1 MKLLDDDLFVED
13 VDDTEASKGLGEE
26 DKDLL
31 KNLEK
36 KAAEIKSEADN
47 SN

>member
-1 MKLLDDDLFVED
+1 LVE
-13 VDDTEASKGLGEE
+13 ENE
-26 DKDLL
+26 DLL
-31 KNLEK
+31 KSLEK